1 MKTRKIRTALYNV
14 LPGEKAHALM
24 APRPKYI
31 EGIEGVHPCPPV
43 NSAILALIVPFE
55 NELALPLIKR
65 VNRGKYHG
73 GQIAFPGGKMEKE
86 KVSILGVLSDIY
98 IPLSNFNITPIVGTT
113 LQLPDFILSQ
123 DEVEKVILV
132 KLRDLFDDRNKTT
145 HSFVRHDH
153 KIIAPGYKIGENF
166 IWGATAMIIAE
177 LEQLMKTNT
186 FNHLG
191 KL

>member
-86 KVSILGVLSDIY
+86 DADALQTALRECHEEIGVPRRKSVYPGSIERYLYSFEQFQYYSDCRD
-98 IPLSNFNITPIVGTT
+98 NITIT
-113 LQLPDFILSQ
+113 
-123 DEVEKVILV
+123 
-132 KLRDLFDDRNKTT
+132 
-145 HSFVRHDH
+145 
-153 KIIAPGYKIGENF
+153 
-166 IWGATAMIIAE
+166 
-177 LEQLMKTNT
+177 
-186 FNHLG
+186 
-191 KL
+191 

>member
-86 KVSILGVLSDIY
+86 DADALQTALRECHEEIGVPEEKSVYPGSIERYLYSFEQFQYYSDCRD
-98 IPLSNFNITPIVGTT
+98 NITIT
-113 LQLPDFILSQ
+113 
-123 DEVEKVILV
+123 
-132 KLRDLFDDRNKTT
+132 
-145 HSFVRHDH
+145 
-153 KIIAPGYKIGENF
+153 
-166 IWGATAMIIAE
+166 
-177 LEQLMKTNT
+177 
-186 FNHLG
+186 
-191 KL
+191 

>member
-65 VNRGKYHG
+65 VC
-73 GQIAFPGGKMEKE
+73 
-86 KVSILGVLSDIY
+86 
-98 IPLSNFNITPIVGTT
+98 
-113 LQLPDFILSQ
+113 
-123 DEVEKVILV
+123 
-132 KLRDLFDDRNKTT
+132 
-145 HSFVRHDH
+145 
-153 KIIAPGYKIGENF
+153 IAPMEGVSG
-166 IWGATAMIIAE
+166 WQQDT
-177 LEQLMKTNT
+177 L
-186 FNHLG
+186 
-191 KL
+191 

>member
-73 GQIAFPGGKMEKE
+73 GQIACPGGQMEKE
-86 KVSILGVLSDIY
+86 LADAVKTALRECLEVVGV
-98 IPLSNFNITPIVGTT
+98 P
-113 LQLPDFILSQ
+113 
-123 DEVEKVILV
+123 
-132 KLRDLFDDRNKTT
+132 
-145 HSFVRHDH
+145 
-153 KIIAPGYKIGENF
+153 
-166 IWGATAMIIAE
+166 
-177 LEQLMKTNT
+177 
-186 FNHLG
+186 
-191 KL
+191 

>member
-65 VNRGKYHG
+65 VNRGKYH
-73 GQIAFPGGKMEKE
+73 ADKLLFPVERWKKKMPM
-86 KVSILGVLSDIY
+86 LY
-98 IPLSNFNITPIVGTT
+98 R
-113 LQLPDFILSQ
+113 QLYGN
-123 DEVEKVILV
+123 VTK
-132 KLRDLFDDRNKTT
+132 K
-145 HSFVRHDH
+145 
-153 KIIAPGYKIGENF
+153 
-166 IWGATAMIIAE
+166 
-177 LEQLMKTNT
+177 
-186 FNHLG
+186 
-191 KL
+191 